1 MSLPDNQEVFSQNGI
16 VKNKYKENMTF
27 AFKLLLL
34 DYRNLTEFCPLLWQA
49 EADSVSFL
57 SAPAATAVGKILFTV
72 P

>member
-1 MSLPDNQEVFSQNGI
+1 
-16 VKNKYKENMTF
+16 MTF
-27 AFKLLLL
+27 AFKLLL

-49 EADSVSFL
+49 EADSVSSL